1 MNLNIL
7 GKNIWTGKPFACLD
21 DRPVNADRMCFEW
34 DNIARLQMDNEH
46 SETHDCYEIKWQ
58 SKSDTHFPEDC
69 YDFKESKGH
78 WYGGGITKANDWPF
92 DKSTFDFAPFITG
105 DAQSHQFGNALRRYF
120 INSNG
125 VAILIDERTP
135 LHISM
140 NKSGTRQFCMKAMND
155 NFAFVNRLT
164 PQPELKYKICVGANM
179 KALHKQLMP
188 KMLWDGL
195 KPGELEVVKSV
206 IEEPIWQI
214 PASSSQELTESM
226 IYNYTEDV
234 MTLGFLRLG
243 HVLIN
248 EFWQKEIGD
257 FTLDTDRFP
266 TLKNTVNILHRRGF
280 KVALTIQ
287 PFISTNS
294 LNFGDAVR
302 KKILIYE
309 RLSERSISALT
320 RYKSSPSSGV
330 LDVTNTAAIPWL
342 AEKLQKVA
350 VENEIDSFYIDF
362 GTAYNLPHYYQCNR
376 SLINPDQYK
385 TLFTSS
391 IDESIALFGVSGAV
405 QVPRPPAFLG
415 LPPVNSSWEGLQS
428 IVTTALSYGVL
439 GFPFILPGSV
449 GGDYLVPANLT
460 IPLSYTSLS
469 QPPLPEQ
476 ELFIR
481 WLQLATFLPSIRF
494 SHLPSEYKS
503 DFVKDVAKGLTAIRQ
518 KTVIPIFMKYVNDAL
533 NDGLPLVRPL
543 WMIDINDP
551 ACLYVNDEF
560 SIGEEVIVAPILQK
574 GQTKREGE

>member
-1 MNLNIL
+1 
-7 GKNIWTGKPFACLD
+7 
-21 DRPVNADRMCFEW
+21 MCFEW
-34 DNIARLQMDNEH
+34 DNIARLQMDYEP
-46 SETHDCYEIKWQ
+46 STTHDCYAIKWQ

-78 WYGGGITKANDWPF
+78 WYGGGITKNNDWPF

-164 PQPELKYKICVGANM
+164 PHPELKYSICVGANM

-195 KPGELEVVKSV
+195 KPDELDVVKSM

-214 PASSSQELTESM
+214 PASSNEELTEST

-234 MTLGFLRLG
+234 MTMGFHRLG

-248 EFWQKEIGD
+248 EFWQREVGD
-257 FTLDTDRFP
+257 FTLDKERFA
-266 TLKNTVNILHRRGF
+266 TLNNTVVILHRRGF

-330 LDVTNTAAIPWL
+330 LDVTNSAAMPWL
-342 AEKLQKVA
+342 AEKLHKVA
-350 VENEIDSFYIDF
+350 AENEIDSFYVDF
-362 GTAYNLPHYYQCNR
+362 GTAYNMPQYYQCNR

-391 IDESIALFGVSGAV
+391 IVESIAIFGVSGAV
-405 QVPRPPAFLG
+405 SVPRPPAFLG
-415 LPPVNSSWEGLQS
+415 LPPVNSSWAGLQS

-439 GFPFILPGSV
+439 GFPFILPGPV

-460 IPLSYTSLS
+460 TPLSYTSLS

-503 DFVKDVAKGLTAIRQ
+503 DFVRDVAKGLTAIRQ
-518 KTVIPIFMKYVNDAL
+518 KTMIPIFMKYINDAL

-551 ACLYVNDEF
+551 ACLTVNDEF
-560 SIGEEVIVAPILQK
+560 SIGEEVIVAPILRK
-574 GQTKREGE
+574 GQIKREGKCLLLILLTQSSS